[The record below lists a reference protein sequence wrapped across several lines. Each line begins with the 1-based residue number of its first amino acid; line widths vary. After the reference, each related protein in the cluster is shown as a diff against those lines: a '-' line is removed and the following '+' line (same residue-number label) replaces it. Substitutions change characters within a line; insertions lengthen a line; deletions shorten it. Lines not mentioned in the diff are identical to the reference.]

1 MKSHDREFQ
10 VLIRQLVDTL
20 QEELRQNQRLL
31 KVVRRKKEALSLEGH
46 DELEG
51 VLRVEREMLTN
62 AVTLERDRISL
73 VIELGQLLGH
83 PTPSRLRL
91 AEIMLYA
98 DSESRDE
105 LLDLRDDLRD
115 VADALDDLTSVEPIF
130 SRQRKEQVRL
140 YVTPSRSSLLAEA
153 GRAQDGHATPNATSL
168 QGRDT
173 E

>member
-10 VLIRQLVDTL
+10 GLIRQLVETL
-20 QEELRQNQRLL
+20 HEELRQNQRLL
-31 KVVRRKKEALSLEGH
+31 KLVRRKKEAMSSESH
-46 DELEG
+46 DQTEG
-51 VLRVEREMLTN
+51 VLRVERELLTN

-73 VIELGQLLGH
+73 VTELGQLLGL
-83 PTPSRLRL
+83 PNPSRLRL

-98 DSESRDE
+98 ESESRDE

-115 VADALDDLTSVEPIF
+115 VADEMDDLSSVDPIF

-140 YVTPSRSSLLAEA
+140 YVTPSRSSLLAEVE
-153 GRAQDGHATPNATSL
+153 RAADVRSGHGAATL
-168 QGRDT
+168 QGQDS